1 MPGYPEKAFS
11 WFSRSRA
18 AAKEPGIRFYA
29 EARVLQLVSA
39 TSRRKFR
46 TARLEKAACRFSDR
60 YIVHFAEL
68 LYTAFHGEAPQWPEG
83 KTSFIIAH
91 RLSTIKDADVI
102 LVMKDGDI
110 IEQGTH
116 EELLAKE
123 GTYTQLFNSQFAS

>member
-68 LYTAFHGEAPQWPEG
+68 LYTAFRGAAPQWPEG
-83 KTSFIIAH
+83 KTSFMYQPQHLRNRKNYPRRAKAKAVKHGAVRPGI
-91 RLSTIKDADVI
+91 
-102 LVMKDGDI
+102 
-110 IEQGTH
+110 GT
-116 EELLAKE
+116 LR
-123 GTYTQLFNSQFAS
+123 SQNLG